1 MQNFD
6 TEGNLIT
13 PRNKD
18 DDSDSSEYLTLQS
31 KDDDDTIV
39 ISDEDDV
46 DDNDDELEDEDIEDD
61 EDDDEEE
68 EEEEILDS
76 LASLTTNVVLYLH
89 EKGRLSAEEKKV
101 LISYNIDSVNQD
113 QYSKLDVA
121 FSVIIAGVRPD
132 LFEKKA
138 KELISTLKS
147 SLAISNNAFSK
158 IADDDMDEFEMIC
171 HKTFKQLKDIERLER
186 IMEQKIK
193 DLDSSNGEGE
203 KNADDIDDIN
213 ELEEEYEDDDDEGI
227 INVLEGDESAN
238 TNNNDKKNGGK
249 GKRRGRGRGPRL

>member
-6 TEGNLIT
+6 SEGNLIT

-18 DDSDSSEYLTLQS
+18 DDPDSSVYLTLKS

-46 DDNDDELEDEDIEDD
+46 DDNDDELVDEDIDN
-61 EDDDEEE
+61 DEEE
-68 EEEEILDS
+68 DEEDEILDS
-76 LASLTTNVVLYLH
+76 LASLTTNAVLYLH

-186 IMEQKIK
+186 IIDQKIK
-193 DLDSSNGEGE
+193 DMDSANREGE
-203 KNADDIDDIN
+203 DNTDDEDIN
-213 ELEEEYEDDDDEGI
+213 DEDDDD
-227 INVLEGDESAN
+227 D
-238 TNNNDKKNGGK
+238 
-249 GKRRGRGRGPRL
+249 